1 MKKKKPSRLAA
12 GSQPAKSLTQVL
24 KDSELVRGMVKE
36 SADELAS
43 VNSVLNDEFSNGNRM
58 PGVEIALEKSEAV
71 ELKVQEASEKL
82 SKVNQRLEKE
92 VHERHLLEQELA
104 EVTEQQKEA
113 LHSSL
118 HDPLTGLPNRALF
131 NDRLEHGMEQA
142 RRHGW
147 TLAVMFLDLDK
158 FKTINDSYGHAAGDT
173 VLLTIAGRL
182 AETTRTDD
190 TISRHGGDEFLYLLM
205 EISEE
210 RDAAIV
216 AKKIIQAVQV
226 PCDIGGRELQVN
238 TSIGISIYPKDGIT
252 VEALITSAD
261 AAMYRAKQGKTGY
274 AFASDNPAPQSERTE
289 RAGLPKSS
297 SNG

>member
-43 VNSVLNDEFSNGNRM
+43 VNSVLNDEFSNGNRL
-58 PGVEIALEKSEAV
+58 PEVEIALEKSEAV

-92 VHERHLLEQELA
+92 VQERHLLEQELA

-158 FKTINDSYGHAAGDT
+158 FKTINDSYGHAAGDA

-274 AFASDNPAPQSERTE
+274 AFASDNPT
-289 RAGLPKSS
+289 RAV
-297 SNG
+297 